1 MNIESPYAPK
11 PIGPYSQAIK
21 KGNTLYIS
29 GQIPY
34 NQEGNCLIH
43 TDMSSATKQV
53 MDNIAAILQAADMDF
68 SNITFCSIFTTDM
81 SQFAEINAVYS
92 SFFKPPFPARQTIEV
107 TALPMNAL
115 VEISAIAVK

>member
-1 MNIESPYAPK
+1 MNIESPHAPK

-34 NQEGNCLIH
+34 NQEGDCLIH

-107 TALPMNAL
+107 TA
-115 VEISAIAVK
+115 